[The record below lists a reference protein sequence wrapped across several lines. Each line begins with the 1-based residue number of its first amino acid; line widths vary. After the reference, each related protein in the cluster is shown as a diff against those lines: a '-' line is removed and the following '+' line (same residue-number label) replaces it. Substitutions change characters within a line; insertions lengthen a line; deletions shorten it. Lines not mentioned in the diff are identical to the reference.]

1 MGANAGG
8 LLTFGY
14 HGLARGSTSIYS
26 PSSVGIFSSSA
37 GSNDVALVDRAS
49 MMYVDS
55 PNTTS
60 ATTYKLQVRSNGSP
74 VTSQVSNG
82 TITVMEVLV

>member
-1 MGANAGG
+1 MGANSGG
-8 LLTFGY
+8 ILTFAY
-14 HGLARGSTSIYS
+14 HGIVRGSTSIYS
-26 PSSVGIFSSSA
+26 PSSVGLFSSSL
-37 GSNDVALVDRAS
+37 GSNDINLIDRTS

-55 PNTTS
+55 PNTTG

-74 VTSQVSNG
+74 VSTSVSSG